1 MPVKSNPT
9 NPKKKSASPKKGPK
23 PMYTSDPKDPRIQ
36 RYNDSNQIYKYST
49 ATANKIKKAKS
60 VNEFFDRRKKIG
72 ESNYQKEQ
80 AAYNKNSQAMD
91 RIKKLGF
98 ASNNP
103 LDYEKV
109 YKRTLRA
116 DGDDTHDYEI
126 GIFKKPVQPVIY
138 KKPDKSAEK
147 LNYKKTVTKNTTK
160 VTAPKATAKT
170 KPVSTPVKKTKPVST
185 PVDKVTMKPTTQEE
199 AKKLKEGFKKQT
211 GREFKSQDSAYNKLE
226 KKLGRK
232 PTVAEYNKSLK

>member
-1 MPVKSNPT
+1 MADYDRSHQAHVRLTDYNKRGPEVEKNITHRFLPSVKV
-9 NPKKKSASPKKGPK
+9 KKK
-23 PMYTSDPKDPRIQ
+23 
-36 RYNDSNQIYKYST
+36 
-49 ATANKIKKAKS
+49 
-60 VNEFFDRRKKIG
+60 
-72 ESNYQKEQ
+72 
-80 AAYNKNSQAMD
+80 NSMGLPTD
-91 RIKKLGF
+91 IEISGGGYFRTG
-98 ASNNP
+98 
-103 LDYEKV
+103 V
-109 YKRTLRA
+109 Y
-116 DGDDTHDYEI
+116 
-126 GIFKKPVQPVIY
+126 KKPVQPVVY

-185 PVDKVTMKPTTQEE
+185 PVEKVKPVSKPVDTVTMKPTTQEE